1 MISKK
6 KSLFLC
12 LFGNLVPNLIVSRN
26 LVETKFAP
34 LLYVKE
40 KKTYRIMF
48 IHPGV
53 KKTVV
58 EQYSIFISLFN
69 PKSLC
74 EICDSKRERF
84 S

>member
-40 KKTYRIMF
+40 KKHI
-48 IHPGV
+48 
-53 KKTVV
+53 
-58 EQYSIFISLFN
+58 ELCLFTQG
-69 PKSLC
+69 
-74 EICDSKRERF
+74 
-84 S
+84 